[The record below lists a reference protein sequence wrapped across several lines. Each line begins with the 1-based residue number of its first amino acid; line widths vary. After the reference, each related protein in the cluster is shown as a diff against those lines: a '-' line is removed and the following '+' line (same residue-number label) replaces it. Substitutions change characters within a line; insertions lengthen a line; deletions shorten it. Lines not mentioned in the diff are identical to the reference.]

1 MVISN
6 SRWQIIAQKYLYMGI
21 SFDYKFYITLTQL
34 NDNSKI
40 IMTKNFTKTFLV
52 LSLTAI
58 LGSVGVSQ
66 AQEKSADGIEN
77 KNLVKWNVGALL
89 LKNFSF
95 QYERAISKKISVAG
109 GIRFAPKS
117 SAPFKSKLEDL
128 IDDPETWE
136 SIKDFKTGNFAVTP
150 EVRFYLGKQVFQGFY
165 VAPFVRYA
173 TYSAEVPFGYDT
185 DNGRET
191 IQMSGDVTA
200 LTGGLLFGAQW
211 KLSKQI
217 HLDWWILGPNY
228 GTSSGNI
235 IGKKALDNEEQ
246 QEVLNALQDLDDLP
260 LVKTKYTVDSN
271 GAKVDFDGPWAGL
284 RAGLSIGFRF

>member
-1 MVISN
+1 
-6 SRWQIIAQKYLYMGI
+6 
-21 SFDYKFYITLTQL
+21 
-34 NDNSKI
+34 
-40 IMTKNFTKTFLV
+40 MTKNSTKTFLI
-52 LSLTAI
+52 LSLMAI
-58 LGSVGVSQ
+58 LGSASISQ

-77 KNLVKWNVGALL
+77 RNLVKWNVGALL

-117 SAPFKSKLEDL
+117 GAPFKSKLEDL

-136 SIKDFKTGNFAVTP
+136 SIKDFKTGNFAFTP

-165 VAPFVRYA
+165 VAPFVRYS

-191 IQMSGDVTA
+191 IEMSGDVTA
-200 LTGGLLFGAQW
+200 LTAGLLFGAQW

-235 IGKKALDNEEQ
+235 LGKKSLNDNEQ
-246 QEVLNALQDLDDLP
+246 RDLLDALEDLDDLP
-260 LVKTKYTVDSN
+260 LVKTKYTVDGN
-271 GAKVDFDGPWAGL
+271 GAKVDFDGPWAGV
-284 RAGLSIGFRF
+284 RAGLSVGFRF